1 MKKDT
6 FYFSHDYDASN
17 DPKLQEVLMEHGVAG
32 WGVFWYIVERL
43 YEQGGRLPLKQCK
56 CIAFALHADCN
67 MVESVVKN
75 FGLFDNDGQMFWSNS
90 VNKRLDKRQSIQ
102 EKRKHAALSR
112 WKSNIKKQD
121 KTGSN
126 ALASNMDA
134 NALQNDAKERK
145 VKESKELLSTDVSNN
160 SVNSSI
166 VNDSPINASK
176 EKCKKERLG
185 DAGKTKR
192 FVPPTMEEVRDY
204 IIGKGSAV
212 DAERFWNFYESKG
225 WMVGKNKMKDW
236 KAAIRTWERNNG
248 VSTTTLSN
256 NPVSSRGIT
265 LAGNGV
271 ITSDGTVYN

>member
-75 FGLFDNDGQMFWSNS
+75 FGLFDNNGKMFWSNS

-102 EKRKHAALSR
+102 EKRKRAALSR
-112 WKSNIKKQD
+112 WKSNTKKQD
-121 KTGSN
+121 KTESN

-166 VNDSPINASK
+166 VNDSPINMSK
-176 EKCKKERLG
+176 EKCIKEKSN
-185 DAGKTKR
+185 ASCVKQ
-192 FVPPTMEEVRDY
+192 FVPPTLEEVREY
-204 IIGKGSAV
+204 IIGKRSDV
-212 DAERFWNFYESKG
+212 DAEKFWNFYESKG
-225 WMVGKNKMKDW
+225 WMVGKNKMKNW
-236 KAAIRTWERNNG
+236 KAAVRTWERNNG
-248 VSTTTLSN
+248 VNTTSSSN
-256 NPVSSRGIT
+256 NLVSSKGIT

-271 ITSDGTVYN
+271 VTADGTVYN